1 MTRRQTL
8 AACLFPVMVLKSD
21 RLFFETH
28 MIFLTYIASLCY
40 ICIVMNKFQS
50 AVTLTKK
57 K

>member
-8 AACLFPVMVLKSD
+8 GVFPVMVLKSD

-40 ICIVMNKFQS
+40 ICIVMNKFNP
-50 AVTLTKK
+50 LLP
-57 K
+57 